1 METEARQTMMVWK
14 KTQKLLRLIAANTGE
29 SLVVTMHRLAEE
41 EYQRIQ
47 KEQQKEQKS
56 GESDS
61 EHGTDLPL
69 VSLSNALCSND
80 RSSNGSS
87 ESLEPLCRDPQA
99 SENEPCQMAWAQ

>member
-1 METEARQTMMVWK
+1 MVWK
-14 KTQKLLRLIAANTGE
+14 KTQKLLRLVAAKTGE
-29 SLVVTMHRLAEE
+29 SLVVTRHRLAEE

-69 VSLSNALCSND
+69 VSLSNALCSFE
-80 RSSNGSS
+80 RGSDGGRQ
-87 ESLEPLCRDPQA
+87 SLEPLCRDPQA
-99 SENEPCQMAWAQ
+99 SQNEPCQMAWAQ